1 MSGESCEVGVLCS
14 LRDRASCTPSTRV
27 LALLVGLGVLS
38 GLSLMLPSAQAQG
51 RAAVQQQAQPVEV
64 TIDTLVRL
72 RQAELQEE
80 FNQRVRRLL
89 PAPPLATAA
98 AAPARA
104 ASMPDFY
111 KPAPAPPKRV
121 AAIYGRRG
129 SELADI
135 ELPSGQMIT
144 VAAGARIEP
153 YQITDINTAGV
164 ELVGFVP
171 VPRSAEAPKAV
182 AKQAGKAVQGSQSSA
197 QASRPDRQDAGEA
210 VEVRKRIPVGGTFE

>member
-1 MSGESCEVGVLCS
+1 MSGDSREVGLLCGP
-14 LRDRASCTPSTRV
+14 RDRALFTPLMRSRV
-27 LALLVGLGVLS
+27 LLVSLGVLS
-38 GLSLMLPSAQAQG
+38 GLSLVSPPAHAQG
-51 RAAVQQQAQPVEV
+51 RAAAQQAQPAEV

-135 ELPSGQMIT
+135 ELPGGQMIT
-144 VAAGARIEP
+144 VATGARIEP
-153 YQITDINTAGV
+153 YRITDINAAGV

-171 VPRSAEAPKAV
+171 VPRSAEAPKPV
-182 AKQAGKAVQGSQSSA
+182 AKQAGKAAQGSQSSA
-197 QASRPDRQDAGEA
+197 QASRPDRQDAAEA
-210 VEVRKRIPVGGTFE
+210 VEVRKRIPLGGTFD

>member
-1 MSGESCEVGVLCS
+1 MSGNSHEVGLPCA
-14 LRDRASCTPSTRV
+14 LRDRAACAPSM
-27 LALLVGLGVLS
+27 LACPVIVGLLS
-38 GLSLMLPSAQAQG
+38 GLSLMSPSAFAQSRG
-51 RAAVQQQAQPVEV
+51 SAAQQVQPVEV

-89 PAPPLATAA
+89 PAPPVATAA

-111 KPAPAPPKRV
+111 KPSPPPPKRV
-121 AAIYGRRG
+121 AAIYGRKG

-153 YQITDINTAGV
+153 YRITDISTAGV

-171 VPRSAEAPKAV
+171 APRNAEAAKTG
-182 AKQAGKAVQGSQSSA
+182 AKQNNKVAQGPRSSA
-197 QASRPDRQDAGEA
+197 QAATQERQEPREA
-210 VEVRKRIPVGGTFE
+210 VEVRKRIPLGGTFD